1 MVGVNLRED
10 ARHGIHEIHLQNP
23 AKASVF
29 IRLQLVNL
37 VALIF
42 LAFLLFSLWG
52 CSQRADSGVENQGWG
67 KENSQDT
74 LWENHL
80 SQDGGVKAGNGNGQM
95 LNLQLDAEIS
105 TLDPQAAVDSASFEV
120 IGCMMEGLYTVD
132 EKEKPVPALA
142 EHTEVSGDGKRF
154 TFSLREACWSD
165 GSPVTAEDFVYGWQR
180 GIDLASGNENR
191 FLFETAG
198 IRNAGEI
205 CAGRMDPKEL
215 GIRAVDEKTL
225 EVELE
230 QPVPYFLS
238 MLALPM
244 FYPMN
249 QAFFEGCGGQ
259 YGTSP
264 ETVLSN
270 GPFCLKQ
277 YQPAGQE
284 IFLEKNPGY
293 WREEQV
299 KLSGVSY
306 QVVKESQQAFMAY
319 ELGDLD
325 MAFLS
330 GEQAEWH
337 REREDFRTLPL
348 GSLWYISPNLQ
359 VPGLENKWLRKALA
373 IAFDKEKA
381 ALLVMRDGSKPAYG
395 AVPSSTMYGPE
406 GQDFREEGK
415 AYLPG
420 DQALAR
426 EYFERAR
433 KELGR
438 EEFTFTLLVEDTEGA
453 RNLGQFLQEEI
464 GSALPGV
471 TIELEPVPKK
481 MRLERM
487 AEGEYELG
495 LARWGAD
502 YPDPLAFLGMWEGQ
516 SPFNYGGWSN
526 RAYDR
531 MIEDARREPL
541 MGDPK
546 RRWQV
551 LHQAEELVMEEAA
564 IFPVCEKA
572 SAVLLKNTV
581 KGAQF
586 HAVGVNRVWA
596 FAWKEE

>member
-37 VALIF
+37 AALIF

-52 CSQRADSGVENQGWG
+52 CSQRADSGGENQGWG

-154 TFSLREACWSD
+154 TFSLQEACWSD

-426 EYFERAR
+426 E
-433 KELGR
+433 
-438 EEFTFTLLVEDTEGA
+438 
-453 RNLGQFLQEEI
+453 
-464 GSALPGV
+464 
-471 TIELEPVPKK
+471 
-481 MRLERM
+481 
-487 AEGEYELG
+487 
-495 LARWGAD
+495 
-502 YPDPLAFLGMWEGQ
+502 
-516 SPFNYGGWSN
+516 
-526 RAYDR
+526 
-531 MIEDARREPL
+531 
-541 MGDPK
+541 
-546 RRWQV
+546 
-551 LHQAEELVMEEAA
+551 
-564 IFPVCEKA
+564 
-572 SAVLLKNTV
+572 
-581 KGAQF
+581 
-586 HAVGVNRVWA
+586 
-596 FAWKEE
+596 